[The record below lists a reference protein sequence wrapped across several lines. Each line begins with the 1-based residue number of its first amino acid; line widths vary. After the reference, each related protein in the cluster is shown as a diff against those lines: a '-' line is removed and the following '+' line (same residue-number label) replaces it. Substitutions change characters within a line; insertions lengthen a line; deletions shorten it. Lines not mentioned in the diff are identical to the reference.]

1 MAADRNLEGK
11 VAIVTGASQGLG
23 EAIAYLLADR
33 GAKIVVT
40 DIQTQAGEAVAKKIS
55 ARGADA
61 VFLGHDVAEETRWEA
76 VVSRATELF
85 GKVDI
90 LVNNAGLIEFAPTED
105 ISVEMFDRLMR
116 VNVRGVFLGCKTV
129 LPAMKLAGGGAIV
142 NMSSMTGIVANDF
155 EQAAYGTTKG
165 AVRQLTKA
173 VARDYVK
180 YNIRV
185 NSVHPGTIASTFVK
199 PMLADPTWAKRLLA
213 RTTMGRAGE
222 PEEVATVVA
231 FLASADA
238 SYMTGSEVC
247 VDGGVVG
254 S

>member
-129 LPAMKLAGGGAIV
+129 LPAMKLAGGWRDRQYVLDDGHRCQRLRASCLRHHQGCCASAHQGRCPRLRKIQH
-142 NMSSMTGIVANDF
+142 SGEFSASGHDRF
-155 EQAAYGTTKG
+155 H
-165 AVRQLTKA
+165 VRQTDAGGPDLGEKA
-173 VARDYVK
+173 SCTHDNGSCR
-180 YNIRV
+180 
-185 NSVHPGTIASTFVK
+185 
-199 PMLADPTWAKRLLA
+199 
-213 RTTMGRAGE
+213 RA
-222 PEEVATVVA
+222 
-231 FLASADA
+231 
-238 SYMTGSEVC
+238 
-247 VDGGVVG
+247 
-254 S
+254 